1 MHPRYDEGMST
12 PSPWIDVSVA
22 LADGMAHWPD
32 NPPVVVERT
41 QDMACG
47 AAANVSRLSCGV
59 HTGTHMDAPIH
70 FIAGGTAIDQMPLDA
85 TVGPAR
91 VIAIADHEA
100 VRVAELQ
107 AHDIRAGERILLRTR
122 NSPAAWKSATFVED
136 FVYLTTEAAEWLAAR
151 GVRTVG
157 VDYLSVGGY
166 RAGNGVA
173 VHRALLVAGVWIIEG
188 LDLSAVPPG
197 PCDLVCLPLK
207 ILGADGAPARAIVR
221 PRSTPPGADHG

>member
-1 MHPRYDEGMST
+1 MST
-12 PSPWIDVSVA
+12 HSSWIDVSVT

-70 FIAGGTAIDQMPLDA
+70 FIAGATAIDQMPLDA

-91 VIAIADHEA
+91 VIEIVDPEA

-122 NSPAAWKSATFVED
+122 NSPTAWKSAAFVED

-173 VHRALLVAGVWIIEG
+173 VHHALLAAGVWIIEG
-188 LDLSAVPPG
+188 LDLSGVPPG
-197 PCDLVCLPLK
+197 PCDLICLPLK
-207 ILGADGAPARAIVR
+207 ILGGDGAPARAIVR
-221 PRSTPPGADHG
+221 PRSTPGGEQEA